1 MITSLVKV
9 RLQLEKASKLT
20 LEKKHISWEL
30 RRSLQYFGS
39 KLCSLSQTICFK
51 SSYFLCPLPLVLL
64 FWLFFRHPSLYFPR
78 KLRTLYAFPIFPVY
92 TNISTPL
99 MESWCIVFVENHFY
113 SNKIIL
119 KKVSEPFIFRGIQE
133 ISVPRH
139 IFFRNPLYILHL
151 YKHATEYISKRAS
164 QQQGGN
170 LVKCRRNSRLFK
182 YLNESTERHPSVPN
196 YTVRR
201 SFHHGN
207 LHYCLSP
214 QLG

>member
-1 MITSLVKV
+1 MFQK
-9 RLQLEKASKLT
+9 
-20 LEKKHISWEL
+20 
-30 RRSLQYFGS
+30 
-39 KLCSLSQTICFK
+39 
-51 SSYFLCPLPLVLL
+51 LL
-64 FWLFFRHPSLYFPR
+64 FLVSTSASVVILVIFSSPISVLPKKITNSTCFSHFPGIHQHFHATNGKLVYCFCGESFLFEQNYPKEGFRTFYFPR
-78 KLRTLYAFPIFPVY
+78 YIGNFGAKT
-92 TNISTPL
+92 
-99 MESWCIVFVENHFY
+99 HF
-113 SNKIIL
+113 
-119 KKVSEPFIFRGIQE
+119 
-133 ISVPRH
+133 
-139 IFFRNPLYILHL
+139 FFRNPLYILHL

-170 LVKCRRNSRLFK
+170 LVKCRRNSRLSK